1 MDPLLSALLIPAVV
15 VFVVYRQMM
24 TRPTARNGIVY
35 VSAALVALGL
45 LTGGL
50 VDGGHLALSLALV
63 AVEAI
68 AAVVFGAVRAATVR
82 VWMDEAGVTWSKATP
97 LTLLAWLASVASRV
111 GLYFAGTAL
120 GLTVSTSGILF
131 FIGLTIGAQA
141 LLVARRGRALS
152 GTTVRADNFVE

>member
-1 MDPLLSALLIPAVV
+1 MDPLLSALLIPAAVI
-15 VFVVYRQMM
+15 FVVYRQMM

-50 VDGGHLALSLALV
+50 IDTAQLALSLALV
-63 AVEAI
+63 VVEAI

-120 GLTVSTSGILF
+120 GLNVSTSGILF
-131 FIGLTIGAQA
+131 FVGLTIGAQA

-152 GTTVRADNFVE
+152 GTTVRADSFVE

>member
-15 VFVVYRQMM
+15 IFVVYRQMM

-50 VDGGHLALSLALV
+50 IDTTQLALSLALV

-120 GLTVSTSGILF
+120 GLGVSTSGILF
-131 FIGLTIGAQA
+131 FVGLTIGAQA

>member
-15 VFVVYRQMM
+15 IFVVYRQMM

-50 VDGGHLALSLALV
+50 IDGAHLALSLALA

-82 VWMDEAGVTWSKATP
+82 VWMDKAGVTWSKATP

-120 GLTVSTSGILF
+120 GLHVSTSGVLF
-131 FIGLTIGAQA
+131 FVGLTIGAQA

-152 GTTVRADNFVE
+152 GTTVRADSFVE

>member
-15 VFVVYRQMM
+15 IFVVYRQMM

-50 VDGGHLALSLALV
+50 IDTTQLALSLALV

-120 GLTVSTSGILF
+120 GLSVSTSGILF
-131 FIGLTIGAQA
+131 FVGLTIGAQA

-152 GTTVRADNFVE
+152 GTTLRADNFVE

>member
-15 VFVVYRQMM
+15 IFVVYRQMM

-50 VDGGHLALSLALV
+50 IDTTHLALSLALV

-120 GLTVSTSGILF
+120 GLGVSTSGILF
-131 FIGLTIGAQA
+131 FVGLTIGAQA

>member
-1 MDPLLSALLIPAVV
+1 MDPLLSALLIPAVII
-15 VFVVYRQMM
+15 FVVYRQMM

-50 VDGGHLALSLALV
+50 IDTAQLALSLALV

-120 GLTVSTSGILF
+120 GLGVSTSGILF
-131 FIGLTIGAQA
+131 FVGLTIGAQA

-152 GTTVRADNFVE
+152 GTTLRADNFVE

>member
-15 VFVVYRQMM
+15 IFVVYRQMM

-50 VDGGHLALSLALV
+50 IDTTQLALSLALV

-120 GLTVSTSGILF
+120 GLGVSTSGILF
-131 FIGLTIGAQA
+131 FVGLTIGAQA

-152 GTTVRADNFVE
+152 GTTLRADNFVE

>member
-15 VFVVYRQMM
+15 IFVVYRQMM

-50 VDGGHLALSLALV
+50 IDTTQLALSLALV

-68 AAVVFGAVRAATVR
+68 AAVVFGAIRAATVR

-120 GLTVSTSGILF
+120 GLNASTSGILF
-131 FIGLTIGAQA
+131 FVGLTIGAQA

-152 GTTVRADNFVE
+152 GTTLRADNFVE

>member
-1 MDPLLSALLIPAVV
+1 MDPMLSALLILAAV

-50 VDGGHLALSLALV
+50 IDTTQLALSLALV
-63 AVEAI
+63 VVEAI

-111 GLYFAGTAL
+111 GLYFAGAAL
-120 GLTVSTSGILF
+120 GLTTSTNGVLF
-131 FIGLTIGAQA
+131 FVGLTIGAQA

-152 GTTVRADNFVE
+152 ATTVRADSFVE